1 VEAFIM
7 KLELEPEEGR
17 ELLSLIVD
25 RLTGEAGLS
34 DQDRAALKRW
44 RSELM
49 KAGSDGMRELTAKI
63 NADLERALR
72 SKEKSAVQ
80 KPDWR

>member
-1 VEAFIM
+1 V
-7 KLELEPEEGR
+7 KLELDREEGHA
-17 ELLSLIVD
+17 LLSLVVD
-25 RLTGEAGLS
+25 LLAEEAGLS
-34 DQDRAALKRW
+34 NEDRAAVRRW
-44 RSELM
+44 RSEEM
-49 KAGSDGMRELTAKI
+49 KAGSDAMRELTEKI

>member
-1 VEAFIM
+1 M

-25 RLTGEAGLS
+25 RLAEEARLS
-34 DQDRAALKRW
+34 DADRAVVKRW
-44 RSELM
+44 RSERM
-49 KAGSDGMRELTAKI
+49 RPGSDGMRELTHKI

-72 SKEKSAVQ
+72 TKEKSAVQ
-80 KPDWR
+80 KADWR

>member
-1 VEAFIM
+1 M

-25 RLTGEAGLS
+25 RLTEEAGLS
-34 DQDRAALKRW
+34 AADRAALKRW
-44 RSELM
+44 RSEQM
-49 KAGSDGMRELTAKI
+49 KAGSEGMRELTAKI

>member
-1 VEAFIM
+1 M
-7 KLELEPEEGR
+7 KIELEPEEGR
-17 ELLSLIVD
+17 ELLSLVVD
-25 RLTGEAGLS
+25 RLTEEGGLS
-34 DQDRAALKRW
+34 DADRAALKRW
-44 RSELM
+44 RSEQM
-49 KAGSDGMRELTAKI
+49 KSGSDGMRELTTKI

>member
-1 VEAFIM
+1 M

-25 RLTGEAGLS
+25 RLVDEAALS
-34 DQDRAALKRW
+34 AADRAVLKRW
-44 RSELM
+44 RSEQM

-63 NADLERALR
+63 NADVERALR

>member
-1 VEAFIM
+1 M
-7 KLELEPEEGR
+7 KLEIEPEEGR

-34 DQDRAALKRW
+34 EADRAALKRW
-44 RSELM
+44 RSERM
-49 KAGSDGMRELTAKI
+49 KPGSEGMRELTVKI

-72 SKEKSAVQ
+72 AKEKSAVQ

>member
-1 VEAFIM
+1 M
-7 KLELEPEEGR
+7 RLELDQEEGR
-17 ELLSLIVD
+17 ELLAAIVD
-25 RLTGEAGLS
+25 RVVEEAGLS
-34 DQDRAALKRW
+34 DQDGAAVKRW
-44 RSELM
+44 RSEGM
-49 KAGSDGMRELTAKI
+49 KAGSDGMRELTEKI

>member
-1 VEAFIM
+1 M
-7 KLELEPEEGR
+7 RLELEQEESR
-17 ELLSLIVD
+17 ELLSLIVE
-25 RLTGEAGLS
+25 RITEEAKLLNK
-34 DQDRAALKRW
+34 DRAALKRW
-44 RSELM
+44 RSERM
-49 KAGSDGMRELTAKI
+49 KPGSDEMKELTEKV

>member
-1 VEAFIM
+1 M
-7 KLELEPEEGR
+7 RLELDQEEGR
-17 ELLSLIVD
+17 ELLAVIVD
-25 RLTGEAGLS
+25 RIVGEAGLS
-34 DQDRAALKRW
+34 DEDGAAVKRW
-44 RSELM
+44 RSEGM
-49 KAGSDGMRELTAKI
+49 KAGSDGMRELTEKI

>member
-1 VEAFIM
+1 M

-17 ELLSLIVD
+17 ELLSLVVD
-25 RLTGEAGLS
+25 RLTEEAGLS
-34 DQDRAALKRW
+34 DADRAALKRW
-44 RSELM
+44 RSEQM

-63 NADLERALR
+63 NADLKRALR